1 MYLQANRNVS
11 LTAFN
16 ADEIL
21 TSVTQKATKERKC
34 KEEYAESKQGDLSIV
49 DWRKGRDPTLSEGG
63 GRRIGCAKTLARAH
77 SVGDLNFNLTAS
89 NLSHLHQRTPPLR
102 SRHAIAM
109 PLPRPVALTRVAN
122 SISSQSSALVI
133 SQRIGVRAFS
143 QSTER
148 KAADHA
154 HEDHYD
160 PPSGWLFGVK
170 PGEKAEKE
178 GWETVWIWGF
188 FGSLGL
194 GVVAYA
200 FKPDTS

>member
-1 MYLQANRNVS
+1 LEKKR
-11 LTAFN
+11 
-16 ADEIL
+16 
-21 TSVTQKATKERKC
+21 R
-34 KEEYAESKQGDLSIV
+34 
-49 DWRKGRDPTLSEGG
+49 RKGKKPHSHPRSG
-63 GRRIGCAKTLARAH
+63 GCAKALAR
-77 SVGDLNFNLTAS
+77 GQFLNLTANINS
-89 NLSHLHQRTPPLR
+89 SPRTNNSTLP
-102 SRHAIAM
+102 SGTFTM

-122 SISSQSSALVI
+122 SISQSSPLTI
-133 SQRIGVRAFS
+133 SQRTFVRGFS
-143 QSTER
+143 QTKQR

-178 GWETVWIWGF
+178 GWETVWVWGF
-188 FGSLGL
+188 FGSLAL